1 MERSKK
7 LKIIQISLLISG
19 LIIILFTYVIDNQI
33 SKKEISSLKVDKI
46 IDKNLEENSDKIDIF
61 YDIEYV
67 GLDLAGNR
75 YILKSKEAYTD
86 KLLKDTINLKFV
98 KATFYFKN
106 DTVLNVYSDTGNY
119 NNINLNM
126 NFYGNVKATYQNSD
140 LYAQRA
146 EYSNSKSMLLISEE
160 VEVQDSRGTLFA
172 DKLIFDIDN
181 QKLNIVSNKNN
192 KINTNINL
200 RWKKTLGF

>member
-7 LKIIQISLLISG
+7 LKIIQIGLLISG

-33 SKKEISSLKVDKI
+33 SKREISSLKVDKI
-46 IDKNLEENSDKIDIF
+46 IDKNLDENSDKIDIF

-98 KATFYFKN
+98 KATFYFKD

-200 RWKKTLGF
+200 R

>member
-7 LKIIQISLLISG
+7 LKIIQIGLLISG

-46 IDKNLEENSDKIDIF
+46 IDKSLEENSDKIDIF

-86 KLLKDTINLKFV
+86 KLLKDTINLKLV
-98 KATFYFKN
+98 KATFYFKD

-126 NFYGNVKATYQNSD
+126 NFYGNVKATYQNSN

-160 VEVQDSRGTLFA
+160 VEVKDSRGTLFA

-200 RWKKTLGF
+200 R

>member
-7 LKIIQISLLISG
+7 LKIIQIGLLISG

-33 SKKEISSLKVDKI
+33 SKKEISTLKVDKI

-86 KLLKDTINLKFV
+86 KLLKDTINLKLV
-98 KATFYFKN
+98 KATFYFKD

-126 NFYGNVKATYQNSD
+126 NFYGNVKATYQNSN

-200 RWKKTLGF
+200 R

>member
-7 LKIIQISLLISG
+7 LKIIQIGLLISG

-86 KLLKDTINLKFV
+86 KLLKDTINLKLV
-98 KATFYFKN
+98 KATFYFKD

-126 NFYGNVKATYQNSD
+126 NFYGNVKSTYQNSN

-200 RWKKTLGF
+200 R

>member
-7 LKIIQISLLISG
+7 LKIIQIGLLVSG

-33 SKKEISSLKVDKI
+33 SKKEISTLKVDKI
-46 IDKNLEENSDKIDIF
+46 IDKSLEENQDKIDIF

-86 KLLKDTINLKFV
+86 KFLKDTINLKSV
-98 KATFYFKN
+98 KATFYFKD

-172 DKLIFDIDN
+172 DKLIFDINN

-200 RWKKTLGF
+200 R

>member
-7 LKIIQISLLISG
+7 LKIIQIGLLISG

-33 SKKEISSLKVDKI
+33 SKEEISSLKVDKI
-46 IDKNLEENSDKIDIF
+46 IDKSLEENSDKIDIF

-86 KLLKDTINLKFV
+86 KLLKDTINLKLV
-98 KATFYFKN
+98 KATFYFKD

-160 VEVQDSRGTLFA
+160 VEVKDSRGTLFA

-200 RWKKTLGF
+200 R

>member
-7 LKIIQISLLISG
+7 LKIIQIGLLISG

-98 KATFYFKN
+98 KATFYFKD

-172 DKLIFDIDN
+172 DKLIFDINN

-200 RWKKTLGF
+200 R

>member
-7 LKIIQISLLISG
+7 LKIIQIGLLISG

-46 IDKNLEENSDKIDIF
+46 IDKSLEENQDKIDIF

-86 KLLKDTINLKFV
+86 KFLKDTINLKSV
-98 KATFYFKN
+98 KATFYFKD

-160 VEVQDSRGTLFA
+160 VEVKDSRGTLFA

-200 RWKKTLGF
+200 R

>member
-7 LKIIQISLLISG
+7 LKIIQIGLLISG

-46 IDKNLEENSDKIDIF
+46 IDKNLEESSDKIDIF

-98 KATFYFKN
+98 KATFYFKD

-200 RWKKTLGF
+200 R

>member
-7 LKIIQISLLISG
+7 LKIIQIGLLISG

-86 KLLKDTINLKFV
+86 KLLKDTINLKLV
-98 KATFYFKN
+98 KATFYFKD

-160 VEVQDSRGTLFA
+160 VEVKDSRGTLFA

-200 RWKKTLGF
+200 R

>member
-7 LKIIQISLLISG
+7 LKIIQIGLLISG

-46 IDKNLEENSDKIDIF
+46 IDKSLEENQDKIDIF

-86 KLLKDTINLKFV
+86 KFLKDTINLKSV
-98 KATFYFKN
+98 KATFYFKD

-172 DKLIFDIDN
+172 DKLIFDINN

-200 RWKKTLGF
+200 R

>member
-7 LKIIQISLLISG
+7 LKIIQIGLLISG

-46 IDKNLEENSDKIDIF
+46 IDKSLEENSDKIDIF

-86 KLLKDTINLKFV
+86 KLLQDTINLKTV
-98 KATFYFKN
+98 KATFYFKD

-200 RWKKTLGF
+200 R

>member
-7 LKIIQISLLISG
+7 LKIIQIGLLISG

-33 SKKEISSLKVDKI
+33 SKKEISALKVDKI
-46 IDKNLEENSDKIDIF
+46 IDKNLDENSDKIDIF

-86 KLLKDTINLKFV
+86 KLLKDTINLKLV
-98 KATFYFKN
+98 KATFYFKD

-126 NFYGNVKATYQNSD
+126 NFYGNVKATYENSD

-146 EYSNSKSMLLISEE
+146 EYSNSKSILLISEE
-160 VEVQDSRGTLFA
+160 VEVKDSRGTLFA

-200 RWKKTLGF
+200 R

>member
-1 MERSKK
+1 MERIKK
-7 LKIIQISLLISG
+7 LKIIQIGLLISG

-33 SKKEISSLKVDKI
+33 SKKEISALKVDKI
-46 IDKNLEENSDKIDIF
+46 IDKNLEENQDKIDIF

-86 KLLKDTINLKFV
+86 KLLKDTINLKLV
-98 KATFYFKN
+98 KATFYFKD

-160 VEVQDSRGTLFA
+160 VEVIDSRGTLFA

-200 RWKKTLGF
+200 R

>member
-7 LKIIQISLLISG
+7 LKIIQIGLLISG

-33 SKKEISSLKVDKI
+33 SKEEISSLKVDKI
-46 IDKNLEENSDKIDIF
+46 IDKSLEENSDKIDIF

-75 YILKSKEAYTD
+75 YILKAEEAYTD
-86 KLLKDTINLKFV
+86 KLLKDTINLKLV
-98 KATFYFKN
+98 KATFYFKD

-126 NFYGNVKATYQNSD
+126 NFYGNVKATYENSD

-146 EYSNSKSMLLISEE
+146 EYSNSKSILLISEE
-160 VEVQDSRGTLFA
+160 VEVKDSRGTLFA

-200 RWKKTLGF
+200 R

>member
-7 LKIIQISLLISG
+7 LKIIQIGLLISG

-33 SKKEISSLKVDKI
+33 SKREISSLKVDKI
-46 IDKNLEENSDKIDIF
+46 IDKSLEENQDKIDIF

-86 KLLKDTINLKFV
+86 KLLQDTINLKTV
-98 KATFYFKN
+98 KATFYFKD

-200 RWKKTLGF
+200 R

>member
-7 LKIIQISLLISG
+7 LKIIQIGLLISG

-33 SKKEISSLKVDKI
+33 SKKETSSLKVDKI

-75 YILKSKEAYTD
+75 YILKAEEAYTD
-86 KLLKDTINLKFV
+86 KLLKNTINLKLV
-98 KATFYFKN
+98 KATFYFKD

-160 VEVQDSRGTLFA
+160 VEVKDSRGTLFA

-200 RWKKTLGF
+200 R

>member
-7 LKIIQISLLISG
+7 LKIIQIGLLVSG

-33 SKKEISSLKVDKI
+33 SKKEISTLKVDKI
-46 IDKNLEENSDKIDIF
+46 IDKSLEENQDKIDIF

-86 KLLKDTINLKFV
+86 KLLQDTINLKTV
-98 KATFYFKN
+98 KATFYFKD

-160 VEVQDSRGTLFA
+160 VEVKDSRGTLFA

-200 RWKKTLGF
+200 R

>member
-7 LKIIQISLLISG
+7 LKIIQIGLLVSG

-46 IDKNLEENSDKIDIF
+46 IDKSLEENQDKIDIF

-98 KATFYFKN
+98 KATFYFKD

-200 RWKKTLGF
+200 R

>member
-7 LKIIQISLLISG
+7 LKIIQIGLLISG
-19 LIIILFTYVIDNQI
+19 LIIILFTHVIDNQI
-33 SKKEISSLKVDKI
+33 SKEEISSLKVDKI
-46 IDKNLEENSDKIDIF
+46 IDKSLEENSDKIDIF

-86 KLLKDTINLKFV
+86 KLLQDTINLKTV
-98 KATFYFKN
+98 KATFYFKD

-200 RWKKTLGF
+200 R

>member
-7 LKIIQISLLISG
+7 LKIIQIGLLISG

-75 YILKSKEAYTD
+75 YILKAEEAYTD
-86 KLLKDTINLKFV
+86 KLLKDTINLKLV
-98 KATFYFKN
+98 KATFYFKD

-172 DKLIFDIDN
+172 DKLIFDINN

-200 RWKKTLGF
+200 R

>member
-7 LKIIQISLLISG
+7 LKIIQIGLLISG

-86 KLLKDTINLKFV
+86 KLLKDTINLKLV
-98 KATFYFKN
+98 KATFYFKD
-106 DTVLNVYSDTGNY
+106 DTVLNVYSNTGNY

-160 VEVQDSRGTLFA
+160 VEVKDSRGTLFA

-200 RWKKTLGF
+200 R

>member
-7 LKIIQISLLISG
+7 LKIIQIGLLISG

-33 SKKEISSLKVDKI
+33 SKKETSSLKVDKI

-86 KLLKDTINLKFV
+86 KLLKNTINLKLV
-98 KATFYFKN
+98 KATFYFKD

-200 RWKKTLGF
+200 R

>member
-7 LKIIQISLLISG
+7 LKIIQIGLLISG

-98 KATFYFKN
+98 KATFYFKD

-200 RWKKTLGF
+200 R

>member
-46 IDKNLEENSDKIDIF
+46 IDKSLEENQDKIDIF

-86 KLLKDTINLKFV
+86 KFLKDTINLKSV
-98 KATFYFKN
+98 KATFYFKD

-200 RWKKTLGF
+200 R

>member
-7 LKIIQISLLISG
+7 LKIIQIGLLISG

-86 KLLKDTINLKFV
+86 KLLKDTINLKLV
-98 KATFYFKN
+98 KATFYFKD

-172 DKLIFDIDN
+172 DKLIFDINN

-200 RWKKTLGF
+200 R

>member
-7 LKIIQISLLISG
+7 LKIIQIGLLISG

-33 SKKEISSLKVDKI
+33 SKEEISSLKVDKI
-46 IDKNLEENSDKIDIF
+46 IDKSLEENSDKIDIF

-86 KLLKDTINLKFV
+86 KLLQDTINLKTV
-98 KATFYFKN
+98 KATFYFKD

-126 NFYGNVKATYQNSD
+126 NFYGNVKATYQNSN

-160 VEVQDSRGTLFA
+160 VEVKDSRGTLFA

-200 RWKKTLGF
+200 R

>member
-7 LKIIQISLLISG
+7 LKIIQIGLLISG

-98 KATFYFKN
+98 KATFYFKD

-126 NFYGNVKATYQNSD
+126 NFYGNVKATYQNSN

-160 VEVQDSRGTLFA
+160 VEVKDSRGTLFA

-200 RWKKTLGF
+200 R

>member
-7 LKIIQISLLISG
+7 LKIIQIGLLISG

-33 SKKEISSLKVDKI
+33 SKKEISTLKVDKI

-98 KATFYFKN
+98 KATFYFKD

-146 EYSNSKSMLLISEE
+146 EYSNSKSILLISEE
-160 VEVQDSRGTLFA
+160 VEVKDSRGTLFA

-200 RWKKTLGF
+200 R

>member
-7 LKIIQISLLISG
+7 LKIIQIGLLISG

-33 SKKEISSLKVDKI
+33 SKKEISALKVDKI
-46 IDKNLEENSDKIDIF
+46 IDKNLEENQDKIDIF

-86 KLLKDTINLKFV
+86 KLLKNTINLKLV
-98 KATFYFKN
+98 KATFYFKD

-200 RWKKTLGF
+200 R

>member
-1 MERSKK
+1 M
-7 LKIIQISLLISG
+7 
-19 LIIILFTYVIDNQI
+19 
-33 SKKEISSLKVDKI
+33 
-46 IDKNLEENSDKIDIF
+46 
-61 YDIEYV
+61 
-67 GLDLAGNR
+67 
-75 YILKSKEAYTD
+75 
-86 KLLKDTINLKFV
+86 LKDTINLKSV
-98 KATFYFKN
+98 KATFYFKD

-160 VEVQDSRGTLFA
+160 VEVKDSRGTLFA

-200 RWKKTLGF
+200 R

>member
-7 LKIIQISLLISG
+7 LKIIQIGLLISG

-46 IDKNLEENSDKIDIF
+46 IDKNLEENQDKIDIF

-98 KATFYFKN
+98 KATFYFKD

-200 RWKKTLGF
+200 R

>member
-7 LKIIQISLLISG
+7 LKIIQIGLLISG

-86 KLLKDTINLKFV
+86 KLLKDTINLKLV
-98 KATFYFKN
+98 KATFYFKD

-200 RWKKTLGF
+200 R

>member
-7 LKIIQISLLISG
+7 LKIIQIGLLVSG

-33 SKKEISSLKVDKI
+33 SKKEISTLKVDKI
-46 IDKNLEENSDKIDIF
+46 IDKSLEENQDKIDIF

-86 KLLKDTINLKFV
+86 KFLKDTINLKSV
-98 KATFYFKN
+98 KATFYFKD

-160 VEVQDSRGTLFA
+160 VEVKDSRGTLFA

-200 RWKKTLGF
+200 R

>member
-7 LKIIQISLLISG
+7 LKIIQIGLLISG

-33 SKKEISSLKVDKI
+33 SKEEISSLKVDKI
-46 IDKNLEENSDKIDIF
+46 IDKSLEENSDKIDIF

-86 KLLKDTINLKFV
+86 KLLKDTINLKLV
-98 KATFYFKN
+98 KATFYFKD

-200 RWKKTLGF
+200 R

>member
-7 LKIIQISLLISG
+7 LKIIQIGLLISG

-33 SKKEISSLKVDKI
+33 SKEEISSLKVDKI
-46 IDKNLEENSDKIDIF
+46 IDKSLEENSDKIDIF

-86 KLLKDTINLKFV
+86 KLLKDTINLKLV
-98 KATFYFKN
+98 KATFYFKD

-126 NFYGNVKATYQNSD
+126 NFYGNVKATYQNSN

-160 VEVQDSRGTLFA
+160 VEVKDSRGTLFA

-200 RWKKTLGF
+200 R

>member
-7 LKIIQISLLISG
+7 LKIIQIGLLISG

-33 SKKEISSLKVDKI
+33 SKKEISALKVDKI
-46 IDKNLEENSDKIDIF
+46 IDKNLEENQDKIDIF

-86 KLLKDTINLKFV
+86 KLLKDTINLRSV
-98 KATFYFKN
+98 KATFYFKD

-200 RWKKTLGF
+200 R